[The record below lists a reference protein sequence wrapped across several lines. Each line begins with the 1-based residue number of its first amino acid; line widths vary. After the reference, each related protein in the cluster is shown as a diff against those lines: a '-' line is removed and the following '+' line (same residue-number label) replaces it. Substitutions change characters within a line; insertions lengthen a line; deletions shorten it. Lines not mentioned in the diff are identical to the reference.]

1 MSAVTSDVKPLTERE
16 RYVLRMRYGV
26 GLKRELSLQEI
37 GKQLGVSRERIRQIE
52 SAALHKLRHCKDYE
66 TLRSYWEE

>member
-1 MSAVTSDVKPLTERE
+1 MSAALPEVKPLTDRE

-52 SAALHKLRHCKDYE
+52 SAALQKLRHCKDYE
-66 TLRSYWEE
+66 TLRSYWED